1 MKYLKT
7 YNESNLAGSKIVAP
21 IRSEIEDILVEFK
34 TNYDIKFVHYE
45 TTDSKYNFQLQII
58 PKGYPDS
65 GDVEPI
71 LIDGDILDDLKR
83 VCSFI
88 ESEIDFKYS
97 HSYYFI
103 NHNYKNINS
112 DIFSSEGKWVTM
124 IQMFF
129 TGPND
134 LNEDISGVDKIWLDA
149 MLYKY
154 GKDNLEE
161 CDSLMLDI
169 KDLSYDLLDLGFEVK
184 IDYSYST
191 RHVQD
196 STPKIEVNII
206 GEDELFDENYDGV
219 VLPVIE
225 SIKKFVSRFG
235 FSTGGHLS
243 DNSFAGWT
251 KFMTYKLLIQK

>member
-88 ESEIDFKYS
+88 KNELDFNYS

-103 NHNYKNINS
+103 NHYYKRITS
-112 DIFSSEGKWVTM
+112 DIFESEGKWVTM

-129 TGPND
+129 TKQN
-134 LNEDISGVDKIWLDA
+134 
-149 MLYKY
+149 
-154 GKDNLEE
+154 
-161 CDSLMLDI
+161 
-169 KDLSYDLLDLGFEVK
+169 
-184 IDYSYST
+184 
-191 RHVQD
+191 R
-196 STPKIEVNII
+196 
-206 GEDELFDENYDGV
+206 
-219 VLPVIE
+219 VL
-225 SIKKFVSRFG
+225 
-235 FSTGGHLS
+235 
-243 DNSFAGWT
+243 
-251 KFMTYKLLIQK
+251 